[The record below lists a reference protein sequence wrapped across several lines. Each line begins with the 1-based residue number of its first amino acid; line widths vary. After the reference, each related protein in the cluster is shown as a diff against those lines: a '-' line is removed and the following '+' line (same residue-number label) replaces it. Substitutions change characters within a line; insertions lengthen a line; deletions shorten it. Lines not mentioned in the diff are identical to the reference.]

1 MKLYIKIGFVSFLL
15 VAFLGLIPGA
25 SLASSPNSRGLYKL
39 ELTLTIDNNVR
50 RPFIHELIMDRRELN
65 DFEFNTKKKLKI
77 ELQKAQEA
85 LAIKQGYIPLV
96 YGKDYY
102 KLISIRSW
110 NYKVTELST
119 DRVVTQGKGL

>member
-1 MKLYIKIGFVSFLL
+1 
-15 VAFLGLIPGA
+15 
-25 SLASSPNSRGLYKL
+25 
-39 ELTLTIDNNVR
+39 
-50 RPFIHELIMDRRELN
+50 MDRRELN